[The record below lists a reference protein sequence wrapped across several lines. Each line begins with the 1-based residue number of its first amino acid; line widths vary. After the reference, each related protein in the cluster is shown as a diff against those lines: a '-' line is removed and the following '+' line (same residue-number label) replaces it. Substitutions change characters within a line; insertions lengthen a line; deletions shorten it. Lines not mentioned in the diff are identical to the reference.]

1 MRRRNVLL
9 TMVSLITTWAG
20 ARTVLGES
28 PVGRVWTVAGV
39 AQAVRAGLERPLVV
53 EAPVFADDTIRTGR
67 DSKVRIEGFGGL
79 TIIVGP
85 VTEVRV
91 DRFIVERSGGLS
103 VALRLARGI
112 VRLIGGGLGGP
123 SEIAVETPQAIAA
136 VRSTDWLVDLTEAGT
151 GVFVAEGRVAVE
163 GRAGG
168 SISLDAGEGTDVA
181 PGRPPSEPRRWGA
194 ARRDAALARTQP

>member
-9 TMVSLITTWAG
+9 TMLAVFGAAG
-20 ARTVLGES
+20 SARTAGSES
-28 PVGRVWTVAGV
+28 PVGRVWTVAGN
-39 AQAVRAGLERPLVV
+39 AQAVRAGLDRALVV

-91 DRFIVERSGGLS
+91 DRFIVEQSGSLS

-112 VRLIGGGLGGP
+112 VRLIGGGLDGP
-123 SEIAVETPQAIAA
+123 SDIAVETPQAIAA
-136 VRSTDWLVDLTEAGT
+136 VRSTDWLVELTEAGT
-151 GVFVAEGRVAVE
+151 GVFVAHGRVAVD

-168 SISLDAGEGTDVA
+168 SVALDPGEGTDVA

-194 ARRDAALARTQP
+194 ARRDAALARTQL